1 MSADK
6 LVSKLNH
13 AKEVKARKGHTRS
26 WVALCPSHDDKS
38 PSLCIDEADNGK
50 VLIKCWSGCGA
61 NEVID
66 SVGMK
71 YHELFPDDG
80 YECHI
85 KRRIKPIG
93 YHELHLDIVQS
104 RREKG
109 LKQTKEDKND
119 ELASF
124 MALRGSV

>member
-1 MSADK
+1 MSAEK

-50 VLIKCWSGCGA
+50 ILIKCWAGCGA

-71 YHELFPDDG
+71 YHDVMLKVVWSCISLQSGAKLQGTIDGATRYDPDAG
-80 YECHI
+80 PAVCAW
-85 KRRIKPIG
+85 P
-93 YHELHLDIVQS
+93 
-104 RREKG
+104 
-109 LKQTKEDKND
+109 
-119 ELASF
+119 SF
-124 MALRGSV
+124 S